1 MNAKPGLISLAHKLQ
16 ADLRPR
22 AKSLIVT
29 VYGDAIGPHGGT
41 VWLGNLIG
49 LMEPLGLSE
58 RMVRTAVFR
67 LIKDEWLKA
76 TPIGRRSTY
85 GLTDIGWRRFE
96 AAYRRIYAPLDSAWD
111 GDWHLVMILA
121 AGVAGDKR
129 EQLRNELAWQGFGQ
143 VGPNLLAHPN
153 ADAAEL
159 AATLDQ
165 LEMIEHVVVMKSR
178 HVRSRLGGGALK
190 ELVRESW
197 NLDGLSQGYEGFI
210 ARFKPLL
217 DRLKAGE
224 EADSVTAFTL
234 RILMLHD
241 FRRVLLRDPMLPGEL
256 LPETWSGTRARQL
269 CKEIYI
275 LLHKGAEAHLMG
287 ALATAEGPLP
297 PLHPSYFLRFGG
309 MKI

>member
-1 MNAKPGLISLAHKLQ
+1 MNAKPGLITLTDRLLGE
-16 ADLRPR
+16 LRPR

-29 VYGDAIGPHGGT
+29 AYGDSIGPHGGT

-96 AAYRRIYAPLDSAWD
+96 AAYRRIYAPLESAWD
-111 GDWHLVMILA
+111 GDWYLVMILA
-121 AGVAGDKR
+121 AGLPSERR

-153 ADAAEL
+153 ADSAEL

-165 LEMIEHVVVMKSR
+165 LQAMDHVVVMKSR
-178 HVRSRLGGGALK
+178 HVRSCRGPALK

-197 NLDGLSQGYEGFI
+197 NLDGLSMGYEGFI
-210 ARFKPLL
+210 GRFKPVH
-217 DRLKAGE
+217 DQLKDGAE
-224 EADSVTAFTL
+224 PDPATAFVL
-234 RILMLHD
+234 RTLMLHD
-241 FRRVLLRDPMLPGEL
+241 FRRVMLKDPLLPGEL
-256 LPETWSGTRARQL
+256 LPDAWSGTRARQL
-269 CKEIYI
+269 CKDIYL
-275 LLHKGAEAHLMG
+275 LLHKGVEAHLMG
-287 ALATAEGPLP
+287 ELATAEGPLP
-297 PLHPSYFLRFGG
+297 PLHPSYYLRFGG
-309 MKI
+309 LKI

>member
-1 MNAKPGLISLAHKLQ
+1 MTVKPRLITLADKLQ
-16 ADLRPR
+16 GDLKPR

-85 GLTDIGWRRFE
+85 GLTETGWRRFE
-96 AAYRRIYAPLDSAWD
+96 AAYRRIYAPLEIAWD
-111 GDWHLVMILA
+111 GDWHLVLILSGGLPA
-121 AGVAGDKR
+121 ERRDLLRR
-129 EQLRNELAWQGFGQ
+129 ELIWQGFGN

-153 ADAAEL
+153 ADATEL
-159 AATLDQ
+159 AATLDGLGLSDQ
-165 LEMIEHVVVMKSR
+165 VVVMKSR
-178 HVRSRLGGGALK
+178 HVRPRHGQALK

-197 NLDGLSQGYEGFI
+197 DLDGLSQGYEGFL
-210 ARFKPLL
+210 ARFKPVQEAL
-217 DRLKAGE
+217 AGGE
-224 EADSVTAFTL
+224 KADSVTAFRL

-241 FRRVLLRDPMLPGEL
+241 FRRVLLKDPLLPGEL
-256 LPETWSGTRARQL
+256 LPERW
-269 CKEIYI
+269 
-275 LLHKGAEAHLMG
+275 MG
-287 ALATAEGPLP
+287 AQARSLCRDIYLRLHAGTEEQLLSGLETAEGPLP
-297 PLHPSYFLRFGG
+297 PLHPSYYSRFGG
-309 MKI
+309 LRI

>member
-1 MNAKPGLISLAHKLQ
+1 MNAKPRLIALTHKLL
-16 ADLRPR
+16 AELKPR

-49 LMEPLGLSE
+49 LMEPLGMSE

-85 GLTDIGWRRFE
+85 GLTEIGWRRFE
-96 AAYRRIYAPLDSAWD
+96 AAYRRIYAPLEIAWD
-111 GDWHLVMILA
+111 GDWHLVLILTG
-121 AGVAGDKR
+121 GVSTERRDL
-129 EQLRNELAWQGFGQ
+129 LRNELAWQGFGQ

-159 AATLDQ
+159 AATLDTH
-165 LEMIEHVVVMKSR
+165 EMIDDVVVMKSR
-178 HVRSRLGGGALK
+178 HVRPQGAQALK

-197 NLDGLSQGYEGFI
+197 DLDGLSKGYQGFLS
-210 ARFKPLL
+210 RFKPVL
-217 DRLKAGE
+217 DQLAAGE
-224 EADSVTAFTL
+224 KPDSATAFAL

-241 FRRVLLRDPMLPGEL
+241 FRRVLLRDPLLPSEL
-256 LPETWSGTRARQL
+256 LPEKWAGTQARRL
-269 CKEIYI
+269 CKEIYTH
-275 LLHKGAEAHLMG
+275 LHEGAEAQLMNG
-287 ALATAEGPLP
+287 LETAEGPLP
-297 PLHPSYFLRFGG
+297 PLHPSYFFRFGG
-309 MKI
+309 ILR